1 MAGFSWIWH
10 LLEHWLSKLIL
21 RYGKKLLY
29 VGKIFAV
36 TDGVITGFFD
46 KNGNLDKAYLDVAGT
61 AFKSFIKFLFILNCN
76 YIFIKK

>member
-10 LLEHWLSKLIL
+10 LLEHWLIKLIM
-21 RYGKKLLY
+21 RYGKKLPY

-36 TDGVITGFFD
+36 TNGVITGFFD
-46 KNGNLDKAYLDVAGT
+46 KNANPDKAYLDVAGT
-61 AFKSFIKFLFILNCN
+61 AFKGFIKFLFILNCN